1 MFDLNNTNGFS
12 QDDLVLLNR
21 AMQILVE
28 RGVDESNAADIV
40 NNNWDET
47 ENTVES
53 LTRTQIHRQ
62 DE

>member
-1 MFDLNNTNGFS
+1 MFDLNNTEGFS
-12 QDDLVLLNR
+12 QDDIILLNT
-21 AMQILVE
+21 AMKILVE
-28 RGVDESNAADIV
+28 SGVDESNAAGIV

>member
-28 RGVDESNAADIV
+28 SGVDESNAADIV

-53 LTRTQIHRQ
+53 LTRTRNHRR
-62 DE
+62 D